1 MNPPNGMLSVKL
13 EFLIKLLFYRDIYFS
28 LNPKNHSD
36 DIVHCFLNKSD
47 KNSEF
52 KEKNFRPDSNFP
64 MK

>member
-1 MNPPNGMLSVKL
+1 MLSVKL
-13 EFLIKLLFYRDIYFS
+13 EFLIKHLFYRDIYFS
-28 LNPKNHSD
+28 LNPTNGSD
-36 DIVHCFLNKSD
+36 DIVHCFKSDKSD